1 MKRRLQLV
9 PNWRRVARK
18 SWSFRLGLLAALL
31 GAVEVGLQIVAV
43 VQPSMGLA
51 LTSAVVALIG
61 ALSRLLR
68 QQEMQDGD

>member
-31 GAVEVGLQIVAV
+31 CSVEVGLQIASV
-43 VQPSMGLA
+43 VKPSLGLA
-51 LTSAVVALIG
+51 LATAVVSLG
-61 ALSRLLR
+61 ASIARLFR
-68 QQEMQDGD
+68 QQELHDGD